1 MKKVMQSINGESI
14 KRCQRMGCMHPTAG
28 YGFVLLVL
36 FHADIPAGMAANDWP
51 CDVQSSFLVYIKLQI
66 KNWETLRIE

>member
-1 MKKVMQSINGESI
+1 
-14 KRCQRMGCMHPTAG
+14 MGCMHPTAG

-51 CDVQSSFLVYIKLQI
+51 CDVQSSFLVYIDAGLCMYGMFAWRMQSK
-66 KNWETLRIE
+66 TD